1 MIDVNITAVYQVV
14 NFVLLIFALNMLVY
28 KPIRGVLAKRHDKV
42 AGLEGSVEKAEK
54 EVSKKNEDYNA
65 GIKEARVKGIRE
77 KDSLIK
83 LAEDEG
89 VDLLKKINDHAR
101 DELKKI
107 KENIK
112 NDAREVEERLSAEV
126 DVFAMAIGNKIL
138 GRII

>member
-1 MIDVNITAVYQVV
+1 MIDINITAIYQVI

-28 KPIRGVLAKRHDKV
+28 KPIRGILAKRHEKV
-42 AGLEGSVEKAEK
+42 TGLEGSVEKAEK
-54 EVSKKNEDYNA
+54 EVSRKNEDYNS
-65 GIKEARVKGIRE
+65 GIKKARVKGIRK

-107 KENIK
+107 KEKIK
-112 NDAREVEERLSAEV
+112 KEAQEVEKTLYGEV
-126 DVFAMAIGNKIL
+126 DVFAKSIGNKLL